1 MRQIFL
7 FAIENVS
14 LENLNLYSLQFLIIA
29 FIMNLLKNF

>member
-7 FAIENVS
+7 FAIEKVS
-14 LENLNLYSLQFLIIA
+14 LGNLNLYSLQFLIIA